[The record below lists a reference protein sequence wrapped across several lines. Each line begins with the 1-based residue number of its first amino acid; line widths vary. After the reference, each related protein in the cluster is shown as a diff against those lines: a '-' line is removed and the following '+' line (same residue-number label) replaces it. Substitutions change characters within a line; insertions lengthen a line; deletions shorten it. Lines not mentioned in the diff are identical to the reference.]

1 MKGKFIRSKKE
12 VEIPDDETEIIET
25 DETEPDNT
33 DLSITEN
40 EILEE
45 EAKTSAKPKKQNKP
59 LSEAKRRALEKARE
73 KAKETY
79 ARRRKEKQ
87 MKNKGITREEVLELI
102 QLSRNLE
109 KKTEPT
115 IERSAPTPKIETKA
129 VKIEATET
137 IERGERGVPALWK
150 QYGY

>member
-12 VEIPDDETEIIET
+12 FEIPDDETEIIET
-25 DETEPDNT
+25 DETENDTTEFSN
-33 DLSITEN
+33 TEN
-40 EILEE
+40 EIIEE
-45 EAKTSAKPKKQNKP
+45 EKPTTTAKQKKP
-59 LSEAKRRALEKARE
+59 LSEAKKRALEKARE

-109 KKTEPT
+109 KKSETT
-115 IERSAPTPKIETKA
+115 NRGVPTPKIETKA

-137 IERGERGVPALWK
+137 IERGERSVSALWK

>member
-12 VEIPDDETEIIET
+12 FEIPDDETEIIET
-25 DETEPDNT
+25 DETENDTTEFSN
-33 DLSITEN
+33 TEN
-40 EILEE
+40 EIIEE
-45 EAKTSAKPKKQNKP
+45 EKPTTTAKQKKP
-59 LSEAKRRALEKARE
+59 LSEAKKRALEKARE

>member
-25 DETEPDNT
+25 DETEPDT
-33 DLSITEN
+33 TEFSITEN
-40 EILEE
+40 EILEQE
-45 EAKTSAKPKKQNKP
+45 EPKTTAKPKKP
-59 LSEAKRRALEKARE
+59 LSEAKRKALEKARA

-79 ARRRKEKQ
+79 ARRKKEKQ
-87 MKNKGITREEVLELI
+87 MKNKGITREEVLQLI

-109 KKTEPT
+109 KKSETT
-115 IERSAPTPKIETKA
+115 NRGERGVPAPKQETKA
-129 VKIEATET
+129 P
-137 IERGERGVPALWK
+137 IERGERGVPAEVDDLWK